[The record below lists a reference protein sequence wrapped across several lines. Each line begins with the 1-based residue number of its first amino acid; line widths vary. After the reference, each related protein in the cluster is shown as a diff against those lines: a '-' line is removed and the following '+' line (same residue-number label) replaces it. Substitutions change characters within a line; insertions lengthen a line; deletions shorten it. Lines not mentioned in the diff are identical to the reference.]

1 MKESPHTKEMME
13 DDEITLKELIL
24 KLQEYFREV
33 WNHKKLLFLIPIPVV
48 LFMLYQAFTTPKV
61 YPATLTFMVNEDE
74 GGGIGGMGA
83 LLGQVLGGGAAGGK
97 YNLDKIL
104 ELSRTRKIMEE
115 VLLDKATVDGQTDLL
130 ANHIIRINELHKDW
144 NKSDNEKMHNFL
156 FSQQDKQKFGDLE
169 NAVLLNLYG
178 EMIGSGGQEGVLS
191 TGYGKETGIMKIKTQ
206 SRSEDLSIALANKV
220 YEKLSNYYIKKTI
233 EKQQKTYEV
242 ILQKV
247 DSIKHLLDS
256 KQYAL
261 ANFKDSNR
269 GLFTATA
276 KVSET
281 KLTQEVT
288 ALGMIYAKSL
298 ENLEM
303 ADFSLKIKTPFVQ
316 LIDAP
321 VGPIEPVGKSKVM
334 AIIMGGFLGAFLAIT
349 FILARKI
356 YLDAMKE

>member
-1 MKESPHTKEMME
+1 MKETPHTKEMIE
-13 DDEITLKELIL
+13 DDEITLKELIQ
-24 KLQEYFREV
+24 KVQEYFWEV
-33 WNHKKLLFLIPIPVV
+33 WANKKLLFLVPIPVV
-48 LFMLYQAFTTPKV
+48 LFMLYQAFTTPKI

-74 GGGIGGMGA
+74 GGGIG
-83 LLGQVLGGGAAGGK
+83 VLGGGAAGGK
-97 YNLDKIL
+97 FNLDKIL

-115 VLLDKATVDGQTDLL
+115 VILDKAPVDGQVDLL
-130 ANHIIRINELHKDW
+130 ANHIIRVNELHEDW
-144 NKSDNEKMHNFL
+144 KKSDNEKMHHFL
-156 FSQQDKQKFGDLE
+156 FTQNDKQKFTDLE

-178 EMIGSGGQEGVLS
+178 KMVGSEGQEGILS

-288 ALGMIYAKSL
+288 ALGMIYGKSL

-334 AIIMGGFLGAFLAIT
+334 AIILGGILGAFLAIT

-356 YLDAMKE
+356 YRDAMKE